1 MPDLPICPF
10 TLVPSRRLLAE
21 TIACGQILPGT
32 PANPLK
38 LPSGR
43 SLDPLQHRL
52 QQHRPSLK
60 LLAQTSSGRAASSR
74 RLKSP

>member
-1 MPDLPICPF
+1 MSDLSTCPF

-32 PANPLK
+32 PAKPLK
-38 LPSGR
+38 LPSGC
-43 SLDPLQHRL
+43 SLDTLQRRL
-52 QQHRPSLK
+52 QQQRHSLK
-60 LLAQTSSGRAASSR
+60 LLAHTSSGRAASSR